1 MLVDNED
8 KQFINALNE
17 LLELIESISPHIDEN
32 EYLKACNNLKIL
44 HNYKDNKKYFIQQQN
59 ISYFPHYPQMSLWF
73 MSILW
78 MLSLSLSL
86 SLLLFAPNVSYI
98 AGT

>member
-1 MLVDNED
+1 MLDDNED
-8 KQFINALNE
+8 TQFTNSLNE
-17 LLELIESISPHIDEN
+17 LLELIENISPHIDEN

-44 HNYKDNKKYFIQQQN
+44 HNYKDNKKYFIQQEN

-78 MLSLSLSL
+78 VLSFVVVFLF
-86 SLLLFAPNVSYI
+86 LLLAPNVSYI